1 MAINWAKNIDRLNS
15 KEGNPPEGKD
25 WFTAKEFQ
33 ENSSYGRGKSYEQL
47 KKAIADN
54 IVEVH
59 RGSSWDSNL
68 NQCTRKVW
76 YRFINRK

>member
-33 ENSSYGRGKSYEQL
+33 EKSSYGRGKSYEQL

-54 IVEVH
+54 DVEVH